1 MDTPENVLA
10 AIYRAVDWI
19 NAELPHRQLNKTRD
33 TRLLGPQSVLDS
45 LHLVSLLINIERE
58 MEDSLGIALTLAN
71 ERALSMN
78 ESPFRTECERGIA
91 PIGKPFDGMQALIVD
106 EQLREVE
113 QGTEGEL
120 LMSGP
125 QLSVG
130 YWQDERKTRE
140 MFVSVP
146 SKSDIYYK
154 TGDRV
159 VRGSGPDKPLLYLGR
174 EIVRSKCS
182 DIASR

>member
-1 MDTPENVLA
+1 MDAVRQWRLA
-10 AIYRAVDWI
+10 APNSRVENIYGPT
-19 NAELPHRQLNKTRD
+19 ELTIGCTAYRWDDN
-33 TRLLGPQSVLDS
+33 S
-45 LHLVSLLINIERE
+45 
-58 MEDSLGIALTLAN
+58 
-71 ERALSMN
+71 
-78 ESPFRTECERGIA
+78 SPKECERGIV
-91 PIGKPFDGMQALIVD
+91 PIGKPFEGMQALIVD

-125 QLSVG
+125 QLSLG

-146 SKSDIYYK
+146 GKTDIYYK

-159 VRGSGPDKPLLYLGR
+159 VRG
-174 EIVRSKCS
+174 
-182 DIASR
+182 